1 MTNYNNTIKD
11 KILSYYRNNK
21 RDLPWRTKEDNNQN
35 PYYTLVS
42 EIMLQQTQ
50 VSTAL
55 DYYKRF
61 IKKWPTVNSLASANI
76 DEVLVLWA
84 GLGYYS
90 RAKNLLKT
98 AQIIKNNFHGLV
110 PNKYDD
116 LISLPGIGDYTA
128 SAILSF
134 AYGKPTL
141 ALDTNIKRF
150 ITRIFGIDSLEKKE
164 ISKYGTYFF
173 ANRNSGKITQAVM
186 DFSSQLCTKKKPACL
201 SCFLKSYCK
210 YDEYKEK
217 PKKTSFIKK
226 KYSIV
231 IFYIYKNKYFFLRKR
246 SLNKILGGMY
256 EVPGTE
262 WSSKSW
268 PSTPTSI
275 NGTKV
280 LCGILTYKF
289 SHINLKTKV
298 FKLNIKSKK
307 LIKEKG
313 IWINLLDLK
322 DYPISGLTKKI
333 IKFSI
338 NK

>member
-110 PNKYDD
+110 PNKY
-116 LISLPGIGDYTA
+116 I
-128 SAILSF
+128 
-134 AYGKPTL
+134 
-141 ALDTNIKRF
+141 
-150 ITRIFGIDSLEKKE
+150 E
-164 ISKYGTYFF
+164 
-173 ANRNSGKITQAVM
+173 
-186 DFSSQLCTKKKPACL
+186 
-201 SCFLKSYCK
+201 SC
-210 YDEYKEK
+210 
-217 PKKTSFIKK
+217 
-226 KYSIV
+226 
-231 IFYIYKNKYFFLRKR
+231 
-246 SLNKILGGMY
+246 
-256 EVPGTE
+256 
-262 WSSKSW
+262 
-268 PSTPTSI
+268 
-275 NGTKV
+275 
-280 LCGILTYKF
+280 
-289 SHINLKTKV
+289 KV
-298 FKLNIKSKK
+298 FTGQYHDQN
-307 LIKEKG
+307 
-313 IWINLLDLK
+313 N
-322 DYPISGLTKKI
+322 
-333 IKFSI
+333 
-338 NK
+338 